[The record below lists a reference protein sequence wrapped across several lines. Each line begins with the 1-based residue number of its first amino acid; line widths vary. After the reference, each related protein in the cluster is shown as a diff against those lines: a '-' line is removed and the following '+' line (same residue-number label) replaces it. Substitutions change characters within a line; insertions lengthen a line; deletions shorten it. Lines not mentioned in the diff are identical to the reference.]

1 MQRHRQEGCLGTV
14 PSIGIIV
21 LNDVGTGL
29 VQLDT
34 KTHCNVNVV
43 HVMYNMYTE
52 TSRVGSFEI
61 NFLYYA
67 NRNKCHNL
75 TDLSLI

>member
-1 MQRHRQEGCLGTV
+1 MNVIHV
-14 PSIGIIV
+14 
-21 LNDVGTGL
+21 
-29 VQLDT
+29 DT
-34 KTHCNVNVV
+34 
-43 HVMYNMYTE
+43 MYNMYTE

-61 NFLYYA
+61 NFLYYE